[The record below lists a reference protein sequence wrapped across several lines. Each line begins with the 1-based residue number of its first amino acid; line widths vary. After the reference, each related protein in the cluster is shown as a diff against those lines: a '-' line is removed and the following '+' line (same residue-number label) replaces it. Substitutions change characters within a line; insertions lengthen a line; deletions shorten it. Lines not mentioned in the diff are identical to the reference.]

1 MISHVDASLVGDE
14 MTKKI
19 VSFGDSFV
27 FGSELKNNPTGAKS
41 WPGLA
46 AHELEVAYETL
57 SVPGCGN
64 ENITRQII
72 TYFSNNPCQDTL
84 AVINWTWGARWD
96 FYISGVETWTTLG
109 LSCVPS
115 KLAQHVPIGEAEKI
129 LEFYKNYPGNSTL
142 WDKMRSLQ
150 TMYAA
155 QQYLKSL
162 GVANVQTFIDYEL
175 LDQQWHAPDYIK
187 TLQALTQNNLTNFE
201 GKSFLDW
208 SYAHGFAVT
217 DPGLHPLEDA
227 HQAAKDLWIDTYAT
241 ALGI

>member
-1 MISHVDASLVGDE
+1 

-27 FGSELKNNPTGAKS
+27 FGSELENNLNGSRA
-41 WPGLA
+41 WCALA
-46 AHELEVAYETL
+46 ANELGVEYETL

-64 ENITRQII
+64 ENITRQIF
-72 TYFSNNPCQDTL
+72 TYFSNNSSLDTL
-84 AVINWTWGARWD
+84 AVINWTWGARYD

-115 KLAQHVPIGEAEKI
+115 KLAQHVPISEAEKI

-142 WDKMRSLQ
+142 WDKTRSLQ
-150 TMYAA
+150 TIYAS

-162 GVANVQTFIDYEL
+162 GVTNIQTFMDFEIM
-175 LDQQWHAPDYIK
+175 DQEWHAPDYIK
-187 TLQALTQNNLTNFE
+187 TLQALTKDSLTNFE

-208 SYAHGFAVT
+208 SYAHGFTVT

-227 HQAAKDLWIDTYAT
+227 HAAAKNLWISTYAD

>member
-1 MISHVDASLVGDE
+1 

-27 FGSELKNNPTGAKS
+27 FGSELKNNDYGDQA
-41 WPGLA
+41 WVGLA
-46 AHELEVAYETL
+46 ANKLGVEYETL

-64 ENITRQII
+64 ENITRQIL
-72 TYFSNNPCQDTL
+72 TYFSNNPSKDTL
-84 AVINWTWGARWD
+84 AVINWTWSARWD
-96 FYISGVETWTTLG
+96 FYISDVETWTTLG
-109 LSCVPS
+109 LNCVPS
-115 KLAQHVPIGEAEKI
+115 RLAQYVPLSEAKKI

-142 WDKMRSLQ
+142 WDKTRSLQ
-150 TMYAA
+150 TIYAS

-162 GVANVQTFIDYEL
+162 GVTNIQTFMDFEIM
-175 LDQQWHAPDYIK
+175 DQEWHAPDYIK
-187 TLQALTQNNLTNFE
+187 TLQSLTKDSLTNFE

-217 DPGLHPLEDA
+217 DTGLHPLEDA
-227 HQAAKDLWIDTYAT
+227 HAAAKDLWISTYAK

>member
-1 MISHVDASLVGDE
+1 

-27 FGSELKNNPTGAKS
+27 FGTELKDNIDGSKAWPALVAK
-41 WPGLA
+41 
-46 AHELEVAYETL
+46 ELDIEYETL

-72 TYFSNNPCQDTL
+72 TYFSNNSCLDTL

-109 LSCVPS
+109 LTCVPS
-115 KLAQHVPIGEAEKI
+115 KLAEHVSIGEAEKI

-150 TMYAA
+150 TIYTA
-155 QQYLKSL
+155 QQYMKSL
-162 GVANVQTFIDYEL
+162 GVVNIQTYMDAGL
-175 LDQQWHAPDYIK
+175 WDQTWHAPDYIQ
-187 TLQALTQNNLTNFE
+187 TLQALTKDDLQNFQD
-201 GKSFLDW
+201 KSFLDW
-208 SYAHGFAVT
+208 SYQHGHAVT
-217 DPGLHPLEDA
+217 DVGLHPLETA
-227 HQAAKDLWIDTYAT
+227 HIAARDLWIDTYSR
-241 ALGI
+241 ALNL